1 MTIPVLWV
9 SYRPEI
15 LARGYA
21 DQGFLEAAL
30 AGELWTPPFAY
41 EFEHHEWH
49 VEGPHLYNYPDFEG
63 CIFVFNGRTHV
74 DYLDAINGFINHY
87 QWVMVLLCGDE
98 EWDFPWQQLKH
109 PNMRLYV
116 MQARPEHAELERFI
130 PGGWYPRTRDY
141 LSNIDCTAAADYRH
155 LDWSFIGQIT
165 HERRQEFAAVARDML
180 NAGSQGDLRETDR
193 YLSDDTPRHEYFEI
207 MADSKV
213 VPSPSG
219 PYSVDCARAFEALE
233 AGCIPVCDVKTAY
246 AGQFDYW
253 ALLFGE
259 QFHSLPLVD
268 DWHQFPRILRR
279 LLKQWPANAN
289 RVYAFWQQYKRRFV
303 TQLHKDITALRDGDP
318 EHVLSTYDAPADDP
332 NDKITVVVTASPIP
346 SHPST
351 EIIEQTIDSI
361 REQLP
366 TAEIVVA
373 LDGVRPEQADQAAD
387 YHEFVRRLTWLTNF
401 RWHNVVPVVAD
412 HFLHQANLTIEAM
425 EHVHSPLM
433 LFVEHDTP
441 LCGDMPWDRLCNAIE
456 AGDANVIQTY
466 HFDAIHPDHQGIFL
480 EHHPQRVEGV
490 WLRRTMAWWQR
501 PHLASADWY
510 RSLLS
515 DFTPQSRTMIEDA
528 VYPVMERDVRAGNWD
543 RWKVWLYEPDT
554 PSVKRHIHLNGRG
567 EQDKFEMVP

>member
-1 MTIPVLWV
+1 MTTIPVLWV

-15 LARGYA
+15 LARRYA
-21 DQGFLEAAL
+21 DQGYLEAAL

-41 EFEHHEWH
+41 EFEHHEVRATATSMVWPD
-49 VEGPHLYNYPDFEG
+49 VEG
-63 CIFVFNGRTHV
+63 CVFVFNGRTHV
-74 DYLDAINGFINHY
+74 DYVDIINKQIDRY

-98 EWDFPWQQLKH
+98 EWDFPWRQLKH

-130 PGGWYPRTRDY
+130 PGGWYPGTREH
-141 LSNIDCTAAADYRH
+141 IDSWFSANPPRH

-180 NAGSQGDLRETDR
+180 NAGSHGELRETDR
-193 YLSDDTPRHEYFEI
+193 YLSDETPRNIYFSI
-207 MADSKV
+207 MAQSKV

-246 AGQFDYW
+246 AGTFNYW
-253 ALLFGE
+253 SLLFGPGAPI
-259 QFHSLPLVD
+259 SWVS
-268 DWHQFPRILRR
+268 DWTVFPDALKH
-279 LLKQWPANAN
+279 LLSEWPANAN

-303 TQLHKDITALRDGDP
+303 TQLHEDITELRLGAKR
-318 EHVLSTYDAPADDP
+318 SIAQNFTP

-373 LDGVRPEQADQAAD
+373 LDGVRREQADQAAD

-412 HFLHQANLTIEAM
+412 QFLHQANLTVEAM
-425 EHVHSPLM
+425 KHVHTPLM

-441 LCGDMPWDRLCNAIE
+441 LCGEMPWDRLCNAIE
-456 AGDANVIQTY
+456 SGEANVIQTY
-466 HFDAIHPDHQGIFL
+466 HFDQIHPDHRGIFL
-480 EHHPQRVEGV
+480 DERPERIEGV

-501 PHLASADWY
+501 PHLANADWY
-510 RSLLS
+510 RHFILGRFHS
-515 DFTPQSRTMIEDA
+515 QSRTMIEDA
-528 VYPVMERDVRAGNWD
+528 VYPRMEEGVRVGEWD
-543 RWKVWLYEPDT
+543 DWRVWLYEPDT